1 MEKLKLGS
9 LFDGIGGFPFAA
21 MQWEIEPVWASEI
34 EPFPIKVTEHHFPD
48 MKHLG
53 DITQINGAEIEPV
66 DIICGGFP
74 CQDVSIAGKREGL
87 DGERSGL
94 FFEAIRVIHQMQEA
108 TNYEYPKVVVIENVP
123 GLLSSNKGED
133 MRVVLDELQNL
144 GFIVDPNILDAQY
157 MGVPQRRRRVFIVC
171 VSLINLLQMKTSLSK
186 TISIECVV
194 QTLLNT
200 WSVIRAVYQAE
211 HLLLDLG
218 SATAKSVTFLQK
230 KMNLLY
236 KTLGNAPLRKLLMH
250 SAEVQVP
257 SGIGE
262 LNFSDAILG
271 SLKQNQ
277 WLIQADMLL
286 SPLNNQID
294 EVVNGLESIYRT
306 LNLNWGENLTQEK
319 LSTTLTL
326 INEITTQQTYT
337 FMEVHLIICEHIKG
351 LMRLSNHYWKVASLS
366 LTLLKECIDYARQT
380 SSDLFGDLGRVYDWD
395 GYIKR
400 ASDCAEQFERYFG
413 GQCAGEILFKPEGL
427 RGNITA
433 SRKAGKE
440 VAGAVGSGAEGT
452 DYLTGWDC
460 QEKRIF
466 SDRGIAPT
474 LSGSDGG
481 GGRTGAG
488 FVAQCVTT
496 GTGRRYDPETETLI
510 PVMLSGDDK
519 ARTLTA
525 RADSSPCV
533 DRGQDVV
540 FVPQVAGFSYK
551 ASPSAGSI
559 GFKEEQSP
567 TILSERQDSA
577 VILLYDITH
586 ADEVVRSVKKGV
598 SPTLNRRMGTGGNQ
612 IPICIQNAT
621 RGKSQSGLGI
631 SQADVSYTL
640 DTLGNHAVAFP
651 DPANP
656 LLGKANMSFR
666 GDVDNIVRVGYRVRR
681 LTPVECLRLQGFPD
695 WWLDIKGMS
704 DTQKYR
710 AIGNSVAIPCVSF
723 ILERIA
729 EVLRRAAA

>member
-66 DIICGGFP
+66 DIITFGSP
-74 CQDVSIAGKREGL
+74 CQDLSVAGKREGL
-87 DGERSGL
+87 AGARSGL
-94 FFEAIRVIHQMQEA
+94 FMDAVRIIRGMRTA
-108 TNYEYPKVVVIENVP
+108 TGGKYPRFAVWENVP
-123 GLLSSNKGED
+123 GAFSSNGGED
-133 MRVVLDELQNL
+133 FRAVLEEIAEAEIPMPASGKWANAGMVRTERVDIAWRV
-144 GFIVDPNILDAQY
+144 LDAQHW
-157 MGVPQRRRRVFIVC
+157 GVPQRRRRI
-171 VSLINLLQMKTSLSK
+171 
-186 TISIECVV
+186 
-194 QTLLNT
+194 
-200 WSVIRAVYQAE
+200 
-211 HLLLDLG
+211 
-218 SATAKSVTFLQK
+218 FL
-230 KMNLLY
+230 
-236 KTLGNAPLRKLLMH
+236 
-250 SAEVQVP
+250 V
-257 SGIGE
+257 
-262 LNFSDAILG
+262 
-271 SLKQNQ
+271 
-277 WLIQADMLL
+277 AD
-286 SPLNNQID
+286 
-294 EVVNGLESIYRT
+294 
-306 LNLNWGENLTQEK
+306 
-319 LSTTLTL
+319 
-326 INEITTQQTYT
+326 
-337 FMEVHLIICEHIKG
+337 
-351 LMRLSNHYWKVASLS
+351 
-366 LTLLKECIDYARQT
+366 
-380 SSDLFGDLGRVYDWD
+380 
-395 GYIKR
+395 
-400 ASDCAEQFERYFG
+400 FG

-496 GTGRRYDPETETLI
+496 GPGRRYDPETETLI

-519 ARTLTA
+519 VRTLTA
-525 RADSSPCV
+525 RADSSLCV

-540 FVPQVAGFSYK
+540 IVPQVAGFSYK
-551 ASPSAGSI
+551 ASPSAGGI

-598 SPTLNRRMGTGGNQ
+598 SPTLNHRMGTGGNQ

-651 DPANP
+651 DPANT
-656 LLGKANMSFR
+656 LLAKANLSHR
-666 GDVDNIVRVGYRVRR
+666 GDTDNVVVTKYAVRR
-681 LTPVECLRLQGFPD
+681 LTPLECLRLQGFPD
-695 WWLDIKGMS
+695 YWLDIDGMS
-704 DTQKYR
+704 DTQKYK

-723 ILERIA
+723 ILRRIS
-729 EVLRRAAA
+729 EVLRRV

>member
-34 EPFPIKVTEHHFPD
+34 EPWPIKVTRRHFPK

-66 DIICGGFP
+66 DIITFGSPCTRLSVAGRHDGFDITFKCTGEKDNPHEVYSKTIRAINKYQYKYTDKCPFCG
-74 CQDVSIAGKREGL
+74 QELSETNESA
-87 DGERSGL
+87 L
-94 FFEAIRVIHQMQEA
+94 FFHAIRIINEMRDA
-108 TNYEYPKVVVIENVP
+108 TNDKYPRFAVWENVP
-123 GLLSSNKGED
+123 GAYSSNNGQD
-133 MRVVLDELQNL
+133 FRAVLEEISQAEIPMPASGKWANAGMVRTERID
-144 GFIVDPNILDAQY
+144 IAWRTLDAQY
-157 MGVPQRRRRVFIVC
+157 WGVPQRRKRI
-171 VSLINLLQMKTSLSK
+171 
-186 TISIECVV
+186 
-194 QTLLNT
+194 
-200 WSVIRAVYQAE
+200 
-211 HLLLDLG
+211 
-218 SATAKSVTFLQK
+218 FL
-230 KMNLLY
+230 
-236 KTLGNAPLRKLLMH
+236 
-250 SAEVQVP
+250 V
-257 SGIGE
+257 
-262 LNFSDAILG
+262 
-271 SLKQNQ
+271 
-277 WLIQADMLL
+277 ADF
-286 SPLNNQID
+286 
-294 EVVNGLESIYRT
+294 T
-306 LNLNWGENLTQEK
+306 
-319 LSTTLTL
+319 
-326 INEITTQQTYT
+326 
-337 FMEVHLIICEHIKG
+337 
-351 LMRLSNHYWKVASLS
+351 
-366 LTLLKECIDYARQT
+366 
-380 SSDLFGDLGRVYDWD
+380 
-395 GYIKR
+395 
-400 ASDCAEQFERYFG
+400 
-413 GQCAGEILFKPEGL
+413 GQCAGEILFESEGL
-427 RGNITA
+427 RGDIA
-433 SRKAGKE
+433 ESRKARE
-440 VAGAVGSGAEGT
+440 ETAGAAGGGIKST

-466 SDRGIAPT
+466 SDKGVAPT

-488 FVAQCVTT
+488 FVAQLIRQDSIRGIEEPICCRMREGVNGGDKGPLVSKGKSHTLGCNNDQIIFPVEEIAGALDSHYYKGPGMRAGIERTVVAQCVTT
-496 GTGRRYDPETETLI
+496 GPGRRYDPETETLI

-519 ARTLTA
+519 VRTLTA

-540 FVPQVAGFSYK
+540 FVSRSAGFSYK

-567 TILSERQDSA
+567 TMLSERQDSA
-577 VILLYDITH
+577 VILYDITH
-586 ADEVVRSVKKGV
+586 ADEVVRSVKKGC
-598 SPTLNRRMGTGGNQ
+598 SPTLNHRMGTGGNQ

-631 SQADVSYTL
+631 SQDGVSYTL

-666 GDVDNIVRVGYRVRR
+666 GDTDNIVCASYRVRR